1 MATSEVTR
9 RELGMVVPVWYPEHM
24 PEDEM
29 RSYLAATLADAELFL
44 APERVALVVDGCPRA
59 LAPTYQVAEAFAGRA
74 GAEPQVI
81 VKQHNEGKAAAVC
94 EGFERLLTDENV
106 EALAVRDADADHDIY
121 DLPQMFRLLA
131 QMRDQEQSEDVFVVG
146 CRGSVTRPLGFAR
159 GALEEVLNR
168 VTMAAVNHHL
178 AADGRAV
185 DERYTGRAGPFP
197 DFQSGYKL
205 YTRPAAQTVIEGL
218 RAADE
223 SRPDLDVMRWGSE
236 SVTTVELLARGF
248 IPGAIYRL
256 TWDGQPQ
263 TTFDAGNLLDHFAR
277 ELIWIF
283 DRLQTPFE
291 AATVMLDNALS
302 ASEYTTA
309 PDGEAHLAAIRER
322 VMAGC
327 FPDADA
333 EPPAWGGD
341 FI

>member
-1 MATSEVTR
+1 VAASELMR
-9 RELGMVVPVWYPEHM
+9 QQLGMVVPVWYPDTM

-29 RSYLAATLADAELFL
+29 RGYLAATLADVELFL

-59 LAPTYQVAEAFAGRA
+59 ISPTHQVAEAFAERA

-81 VKQHNEGKAAAVC
+81 VKQHNEGKGAAVC
-94 EGFERLLTDENV
+94 EGFERLLQSDGVTSV
-106 EALAVRDADADHDIY
+106 CVRDGDADHDIY

-131 QMRDQEQSEDVFVVG
+131 QMRDQEASEDVFVVG
-146 CRGSVTRPLGFAR
+146 SRSSMTRPLGFAR

-223 SRPDLDVMRWGSE
+223 NRGDLDIMRWGSE
-236 SVTTVELLARGF
+236 SVTTVELLARSF

-263 TTFDAGNLLDHFAR
+263 TTFDTGNLPGHFAR
-277 ELIWIF
+277 ELIWIL
-283 DRLQTPFE
+283 DRLQTPVK
-291 AATVMLDNALS
+291 AATTILDNALS

-309 PDGEAHLAAIRER
+309 PDGEGHLVAIREQ
-322 VMAGC
+322 VMAAC

-333 EPPAWGGD
+333 EPPAMGGD
-341 FI
+341 FV

>member
-1 MATSEVTR
+1 
-9 RELGMVVPVWYPEHM
+9 L
-24 PEDEM
+24 
-29 RSYLAATLADAELFL
+29 
-44 APERVALVVDGCPRA
+44 
-59 LAPTYQVAEAFAGRA
+59 
-74 GAEPQVI
+74 VI
-81 VKQHNEGKAAAVC
+81 VKQHNEGKGAAVC

-131 QMRDQEQSEDVFVVG
+131 QMRDQESSEDVFVLG

-185 DERYTGRAGPFP
+185 DERYTGRYGQFP

-205 YTRPAAQTVIEGL
+205 YTRSAAQTVIEGL

-277 ELIWIF
+277 ELIWIL
-283 DRLQTPFE
+283 DRLETPFE
-291 AATVMLDNALS
+291 AATVILDNALS

-333 EPPAWGGD
+333 EPPATGGD